1 MSNNFQ
7 DLKNKLI
14 LGSIGGCGVGALL
27 LFTPIK
33 PIANWVIAGSVGCV
47 IAANLAIDE
56 SEKIAAAKVSTVQ
69 ATADKLYRE
78 LGTVSQNLEAKNHE
92 LTNSTK
98 LLQKLNQ
105 EIRTLQELFTKS
117 KIQLLAVNNQ
127 LSEAKSCNSELAI
140 EYLQE
145 SFENFRNSLAALINQ
160 LSKRYPDLRDWV
172 KITDDY
178 QDKVEEFTQQIRVVS
193 DQSSTH
199 DLIACAL
206 AVQHEVISTAA
217 SLKIRSYKAVLT
229 HVQQQLH
236 NSVSVAEYDS
246 LNQEYQEKISQI
258 KAEYQNYFEAVKQ
271 EFSQVADNFTL
282 AYQQD
287 FKEVVTEGLN
297 QVETI
302 EKLQLEINWLK
313 QQIKELSKPYRFVG
327 LSEQARVGNAIID
340 YYHRLGL
347 ILDAVDWLT
356 NDTGY
361 RLLFHTGRNK
371 QLVTTELLNDADNC
385 EKLKEVSAAIN
396 SPKFELGDRS
406 TFIYLEVQTRHRQK
420 TSESDINRLWR
431 RADKFPQIVRD
442 WSRIRL
448 TGGSESGKSPTAE
461 NLAVCILQNRQGIA
475 KLFNPQFDSIKNY
488 WTIPTVGT
496 SHSESESAIHQ
507 LAKKV
512 NLRSQGKESRELFEL
527 WLFDEIDSTMSN
539 SSSKRDIGDS
549 VNFIIKQ
556 ASHQNLGAIF
566 IGQNANVNE
575 YPGMSRSDWNSAVN
589 VHIGANAYD
598 AITNSNKFTNEEVNK
613 LKSIADKLTEYCDS
627 KNDELGLD
635 KTHPNAFRFALVLEP
650 SKKPYFIE
658 LPTFG
663 CYSYDKINVVNIHK
677 SITAQP
683 SQTSTDENL
692 EPLKNQGV
700 MATCD
705 TAIQP
710 VCVSCGSS
718 QITKNGKV
726 GSKQRYKCKD
736 CKKTWIK
743 E

>member
-1 MSNNFQ
+1 
-7 DLKNKLI
+7 
-14 LGSIGGCGVGALL
+14 
-27 LFTPIK
+27 
-33 PIANWVIAGSVGCV
+33 
-47 IAANLAIDE
+47 
-56 SEKIAAAKVSTVQ
+56 
-69 ATADKLYRE
+69 
-78 LGTVSQNLEAKNHE
+78 
-92 LTNSTK
+92 
-98 LLQKLNQ
+98 
-105 EIRTLQELFTKS
+105 
-117 KIQLLAVNNQ
+117 
-127 LSEAKSCNSELAI
+127 
-140 EYLQE
+140 
-145 SFENFRNSLAALINQ
+145 
-160 LSKRYPDLRDWV
+160 
-172 KITDDY
+172 
-178 QDKVEEFTQQIRVVS
+178 
-193 DQSSTH
+193 
-199 DLIACAL
+199 
-206 AVQHEVISTAA
+206 VQHEVISTGA

-229 HVQQQLH
+229 HVQQLLH
-236 NSVSVAEYDS
+236 NSVSMAEYETN
-246 LNQEYQEKISQI
+246 NQEWEKEVGKI
-258 KAEYQNYFEAVKQ
+258 KAEYQSYFEAVKS

-287 FKEVVTEGLN
+287 FNEVVTEGLN

-302 EKLQLEINWLK
+302 EKLQLEINWQK
-313 QQIKELSKPYRFVG
+313 QQIKKLSKPYRFVG

-347 ILDAVDWLT
+347 VLDALDWLT

-361 RLLFHTGRNK
+361 KLLFHTGRNK
-371 QLVTTELLNDADNC
+371 QLVTVELLNDADNC

-406 TFIYLEVQTRHRQK
+406 TFIYLEVQTRHKPK
-420 TSESDINRLWR
+420 TSENDINRLWR
-431 RADKFPQIVRD
+431 RADKFPQIVKD
-442 WSRIRL
+442 WSRVRL

-461 NLAVCILQNRQGIA
+461 NLAVCILQNRQGVA

-496 SHSESESAIHQ
+496 SHSESESAIHE

-512 NLRSQGKESRELFEL
+512 NLRSQGKESREIFEL

-539 SSSKRDIGDS
+539 SPAKRDIGDS

-598 AITNSNKFTNEEVNK
+598 AITNSNRLTSEEQSK
-613 LKSIADKLTEYCDS
+613 LKATADKLTEFCDS

-658 LPTFG
+658 LPAFG
-663 CYSYDKINVVNIHK
+663 CYTYNQNEIVDTHRD
-677 SITAQP
+677 ITAQASQP
-683 SQTSTDENL
+683 STAENL
-692 EPLKNQGV
+692 EPLINQGV
-700 MATCD
+700 IATCD

-718 QITKNGKV
+718 HIAKNGKV

-736 CKKTWIK
+736 CKKTWIDT
-743 E
+743 